1 MIVYIFDHIHTIC
14 TKLCTRQYVHTCTC
28 TYKSCRYTQVSFAM
42 HFITNEGR
50 SSVAMARRT
59 RKGYENLGL
68 ARAIREAA
76 TQYLLKHYPQCNL
89 VYGIM
94 ENPDPNKQLY
104 QMRFLDHFVSFS
116 DVRWFAPYPRYR
128 LRKFVNLVNAI
139 SSLKSQ

>member
-1 MIVYIFDHIHTIC
+1 MTIFTRFAENYAHDNRNMLYI
-14 TKLCTRQYVHTCTC
+14 
-28 TYKSCRYTQVSFAM
+28 SCRYTQVSFAM

-59 RKGYENLGL
+59 RKGYENQGL

-116 DVRWFAPYPRYR
+116 DVRRIY
-128 LRKFVNLVNAI
+128 
-139 SSLKSQ
+139 

>member
-1 MIVYIFDHIHTIC
+1 
-14 TKLCTRQYVHTCTC
+14 
-28 TYKSCRYTQVSFAM
+28 M
-42 HFITNEGR
+42 HFMTNEGR

-116 DVRWFAPYPRYR
+116 DVRRIIEYTDNST
-128 LRKFVNLVNAI
+128 VVCAI
-139 SSLKSQ
+139 STLQISKIR